1 MTKRRNAFGAAIA
14 AAAIALTGFV
24 AAPAQ
29 AAGFVGVILPDA
41 ASSARWETA
50 DRPFLQK
57 AFDAAGLDSAKT
69 SAGTAYT
76 STRTTASVADKDSF
90 MDFVKANSEW
100 HLLETRCSKTAVEQF
115 KEVNGEV
122 PPGVNWREERVVNIR
137 RS

>member
-1 MTKRRNAFGAAIA
+1 MKLSELVEKYIELRDKKAELKHAYDEKAAKIDSVLDQ
-14 AAAIALTGFV
+14 IE
-24 AAPAQ
+24 
-29 AAGFVGVILPDA
+29 GVL
-41 ASSARWETA
+41 
-50 DRPFLQK
+50 LK
-57 AFDAAGLDSAKT
+57 AFDTAGMDSAKT

-76 STRTTASVADKDSF
+76 STKTTASVADKDSF
-90 MDFVKANSEW
+90 MDYVKAHGEW

>member
-1 MTKRRNAFGAAIA
+1 MKLSELVEKYIELRDKKAEIRHAYEEKANKI
-14 AAAIALTGFV
+14 
-24 AAPAQ
+24 
-29 AAGFVGVILPDA
+29 DA
-41 ASSARWETA
+41 VLEQIEGT
-50 DRPFLQK
+50 LLK